1 MLISA
6 GISMF
11 AEVFKPQ
18 LEEHFKRPLTAF
30 SETVT
35 LALPF
40 WDKVH
45 SLPQKG
51 KSP

>member
-11 AEVFKPQ
+11 AEVFKPL
-18 LEEHFKRPLTAF
+18 LEEHFERPLTAF

-40 WDKVH
+40 WDKVPP
-45 SLPQKG
+45 LPQKG
-51 KSP
+51 